1 MSNEKRETGRKDDRP
16 MVKVKKGN
24 PAAPLLILRWPL
36 LALANFLLVLAF
48 QALFIHT
55 HPAPLTPDRL
65 EALPYFSNCDVRS
78 IAGAMPT
85 QAGLMR
91 GQSDPNWVLYR
102 NSAGET
108 RAVRIEWNL
117 LLPRYK
123 IEKGTDTL
131 IPDDVEVYTF
141 TKRDFLGKS
150 EVTVSGQSFFSGVG
164 STGLFRQ
171 QGDIMTTYV
180 LWTLGL
186 MLLESAVK
194 YQVEKK
200 RKPRPAAPAGQ

>member
-24 PAAPLLILRWPL
+24 PASPLLILRWPL

-91 GQSDPNWVLYR
+91 GQSDPSWVLYR

-108 RAVRIEWNL
+108 HAVRIEWNL

-123 IEKGTDTL
+123 IEKGTDTRTMWR
-131 IPDDVEVYTF
+131 YTP
-141 TKRDFLGKS
+141 LPSGISWGKARS
-150 EVTVSGQSFFSGVG
+150 RSPAGASFPA
-164 STGLFRQ
+164 
-171 QGDIMTTYV
+171 
-180 LWTLGL
+180 
-186 MLLESAVK
+186 LE
-194 YQVEKK
+194 
-200 RKPRPAAPAGQ
+200 APACSASKGT

>member
-91 GQSDPNWVLYR
+91 GQSDPSWVLYR

-141 TKRDFLGKS
+141 TKRDFLGKARS
-150 EVTVSGQSFFSGVG
+150 RSPARASFPA
-164 STGLFRQ
+164 
-171 QGDIMTTYV
+171 
-180 LWTLGL
+180 
-186 MLLESAVK
+186 LE
-194 YQVEKK
+194 
-200 RKPRPAAPAGQ
+200 APACSASKGT

>member
-1 MSNEKRETGRKDDRP
+1 M
-16 MVKVKKGN
+16 
-24 PAAPLLILRWPL
+24 AAA
-36 LALANFLLVLAF
+36 ALANFLLVLAF

-78 IAGAMPT
+78 IAGTMPNLT
-85 QAGLMR
+85 GLGR
-91 GQSDPNWVLYR
+91 GKADPNWTLDRVF
-102 NSAGET
+102 AGET

-150 EVTVSGQSFFSGVG
+150 EVTVSGQSFFSA
-164 STGLFRQ
+164 
-171 QGDIMTTYV
+171 
-180 LWTLGL
+180 
-186 MLLESAVK
+186 LE
-194 YQVEKK
+194 
-200 RKPRPAAPAGQ
+200 APACSASKGT